1 MYAPI
6 TKPAAAER
14 IPKNAPAADEDLKNK
29 TTVIKS
35 ALDERHPRKITPYA
49 PRMLNA
55 LRCIFP
61 RNARIIS
68 PADKRREVIIKD
80 EITAAVRYERII
92 CHLFTGVA
100 RMS

>member
-35 ALDERHPRKITPYA
+35 ALDDIHPKRITPYA
-49 PRMLNA
+49 PRMLSA
-55 LRCIFP
+55 LKCIFP
-61 RNARIIS
+61 KKLKIIS
-68 PADKRREVIIKD
+68 PMVKRSDVIRKE
-80 EITAAVRYERII
+80 EITAAERYERII